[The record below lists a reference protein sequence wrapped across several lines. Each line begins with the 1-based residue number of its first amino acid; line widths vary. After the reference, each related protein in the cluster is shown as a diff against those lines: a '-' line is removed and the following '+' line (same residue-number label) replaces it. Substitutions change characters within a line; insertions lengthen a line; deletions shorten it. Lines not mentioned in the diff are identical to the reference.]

1 MVENEFDNL
10 SSIFDE
16 LIDELDGT
24 PYAAYSKQLQEKH
37 DTIVKLGRNAI
48 QSESLLDK
56 NRAEK
61 QKLKKTNLADE
72 EHRLVSDRIRQLLGW
87 ERQ

>member
-1 MVENEFDNL
+1 MIKNDFDKL
-10 SSIFDE
+10 SATFNE
-16 LIDELDGT
+16 LIGDLDGT
-24 PYAAYSKQLQEKH
+24 PYASYSKQIKEKH
-37 DTIVKLGRNAI
+37 ETIVKLERDAI
-48 QSESLLDK
+48 HSASLFEK

-61 QKLKKTNLADE
+61 QKLKETKLGDE